1 MKNIAE
7 GTLYGQR
14 FVRVYVIDPN
24 RSDDLTRLKDEYD
37 YVFAYSLADMG
48 EIDGFSRE
56 KKMTQL
62 LTVGASADEMF
73 ETLNKNNRYK
83 IRRSY
88 RDPGIEVR
96 VDDPDRSGAL
106 HFYRETKLAE
116 GVAPDIDEDFDLV
129 RWVNAYEGDHL
140 VSATCWFD
148 SGEVLRAKHI
158 VSVRKDSGADT
169 ALIGR
174 LTRRLFWEA
183 CLIGI
188 TEGHRHVDL
197 GGIDVAA
204 TEKSGVAEFK
214 QSFGGELAEV
224 LVYRS
229 SSQGWSDAVA
239 TAVGAGLTV
248 V

>member
-14 FVRVYVIDPN
+14 FVRLYVVEPDGA
-24 RSDDLTRLKDEYD
+24 DDLARLMDEYD

-48 EIDGFSRE
+48 DLDGFSRE
-56 KKMTQL
+56 TKMTQL
-62 LTVGASADEMF
+62 LTLGPSPDATF

-83 IRRSY
+83 IRRSF

-96 VDDPDRSGAL
+96 TDDPDRSGAL
-106 HFYRETKLAE
+106 DFYRQTKLAE
-116 GVAPDIDEDFDLV
+116 GVAPDIDEDFDLI
-129 RWVNAYEGDHL
+129 RWVNAYQDDHL
-140 VSATCWFD
+140 ISATCWFD

-188 TEGHRHVDL
+188 AEGHRHVDL

-229 SSQGWSDAVA
+229 ASIGWADAVE
-239 TAVGAGLTV
+239 TAAAAGLTV